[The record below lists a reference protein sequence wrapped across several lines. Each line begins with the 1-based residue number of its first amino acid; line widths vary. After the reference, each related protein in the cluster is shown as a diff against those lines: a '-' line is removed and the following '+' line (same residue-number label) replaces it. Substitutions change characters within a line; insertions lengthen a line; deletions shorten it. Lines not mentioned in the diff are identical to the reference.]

1 MIKVGIIG
9 YGNMGQAI
17 GERIKHKYAVCV
29 FDKVKST
36 ASENITVAL
45 NPVALVKQS
54 EIVILAVKPQDF
66 ESLLVS
72 IKDSVTPDKIII
84 SIAAGITTAYIQK
97 RLGKSRVVRVMPNL
111 PAKIGKGMICFC
123 KGKQAD
129 KKDLDL
135 AKKIFDYMGKTQV
148 INNEAMMDDVTAVSG
163 SGPGFFYDY
172 LEKQKINY
180 SNINFKISKDF
191 EHALAK
197 ALMDLKNKW
206 SMDSA
211 LVLASATTAGSIA
224 LIKATGLTPA
234 ELKKQVT
241 SKGGTTEAG
250 LRVFKGK
257 LENLSKAVNAAAKRA
272 KELSKE

>member
-1 MIKVGIIG
+1 MIKIGIIG

-17 GERIKHKYAVCV
+17 AERIKHKYTVCV

-45 NPVALVKQS
+45 NPVELVKQS

-84 SIAAGITTAYIQK
+84 SIAAGITTLYIQK
-97 RLGKSRVVRVMPNL
+97 YLAKCRVVRVMPNL
-111 PAKIGKGMICFC
+111 PAKIGKAISCLC
-123 KGKQAD
+123 KGKQAY

-172 LEKQKINY
+172 LEKQKIGY
-180 SNINFKISKDF
+180 SNLNSEISNDF
-191 EHALAK
+191 EHSLAK

-206 SMDSA
+206 SIRSA
-211 LVLASATTAGSIA
+211 QTLAHATMAGSIA
-224 LIKATGLTPA
+224 LLKASGLTPA

-250 LRVFKGK
+250 LKVFKGK